1 MQLCPAATTLKQDLH
16 TLDLPRE
23 HFDGIF
29 ANAVLFHV
37 KRSELPRVLGEIKA
51 AVAKGG
57 VIFVSN
63 PRSMGSADVEKGGNP
78 LTRDAS
84 VSAETDD
91 DARYGHYQ
99 TLASWRAVCQGVGLV
114 ELEHYYRPPGRPQH
128 EQPWLAS
135 VWRCP

>member
-78 LTRDAS
+78 LT
-84 VSAETDD
+84 TI
-91 DARYGHYQ
+91 
-99 TLASWRAVCQGVGLV
+99 
-114 ELEHYYRPPGRPQH
+114 
-128 EQPWLAS
+128 
-135 VWRCP
+135 